1 MTHRSLSIFNKLRP
15 ISVGFDD
22 IFNHFESMFDEDYYT
37 LTQNIGSNYPPYNIV
52 RSGENQY
59 DIEIAL
65 AGFNKDD
72 INVTVEDRL
81 LTVETKNTDE
91 KTTANQSNE
100 VIHRGISQRYFKKS
114 FTVASDVEVK
124 DAQLKDGLLKIS
136 MERVIPEDKKPRT
149 IDIS

>member
-1 MTHRSLSIFNKLRP
+1 MTHRNLSIFNKLRP

-124 DAQLKDGLLKIS
+124 NAQLKDGLLKIS
-136 MERVIPEDKKPRT
+136 MERIIPEDKKPRT

>member
-1 MTHRSLSIFNKLRP
+1 MTHRNLSIFNKLRP

-81 LTVETKNTDE
+81 LKVETKNTDE

-124 DAQLKDGLLKIS
+124 NAQLKDGLLKIS

>member
-1 MTHRSLSIFNKLRP
+1 MTHRNLSIFNKLRP

-124 DAQLKDGLLKIS
+124 NAQLKDGLLKIS

-149 IDIS
+149 IEIS

>member
-1 MTHRSLSIFNKLRP
+1 MTHRNLSIFNKLRP

-124 DAQLKDGLLKIS
+124 NAQLKDGLLKIS

>member
-1 MTHRSLSIFNKLRP
+1 MTHRNLSIFNKLRP

-124 DAQLKDGLLKIS
+124 NAQLKDGLLKIS
-136 MERVIPEDKKPRT
+136 MERIIPEDKKLRT

>member
-1 MTHRSLSIFNKLRP
+1 MTHRNLSIFNKLRP

-22 IFNHFESMFDEDYYT
+22 IFNHFESMFDENYYT
-37 LTQNIGSNYPPYNIV
+37 LTQNISSNYPPYNIV

-91 KTTANQSNE
+91 KATANQSNE

-124 DAQLKDGLLKIS
+124 NAQLKDGLLKIS
-136 MERVIPEDKKPRT
+136 MERVIPEDKKLRT

>member
-1 MTHRSLSIFNKLRP
+1 MTHRILSIFNKLRP

>member
-1 MTHRSLSIFNKLRP
+1 MTHRNLSIFNKLRP

-22 IFNHFESMFDEDYYT
+22 IFNHFESMFDEDYYK
-37 LTQNIGSNYPPYNIV
+37 LTQKIDSNYPPYNIV

-91 KTTANQSNE
+91 KSTASQSNE
-100 VIHRGISQRYFKKS
+100 VIHRGISNRYFKKS

-124 DAQLKDGLLKIS
+124 NAQLKDGLLKIS
-136 MERVIPEDKKPRT
+136 MERVIPEDKKLRT

>member
-1 MTHRSLSIFNKLRP
+1 MTHRNLSIFNKLRP

-149 IDIS
+149 IEIS

>member
-1 MTHRSLSIFNKLRP
+1 MTHRNLSIFNKLRP

-100 VIHRGISQRYFKKS
+100 VIHKGISQRYFKKS

-124 DAQLKDGLLKIS
+124 NAQLKDGLLKIS

>member
-1 MTHRSLSIFNKLRP
+1 MTHRNLSIFNKLRP

-91 KTTANQSNE
+91 KTIANQSNE

-124 DAQLKDGLLKIS
+124 NAQLKDGLLKIS

-149 IDIS
+149 IEIS

>member
-1 MTHRSLSIFNKLRP
+1 MTHRNLSIFNKLRP

-100 VIHRGISQRYFKKS
+100 VIHRGISQRYFKRS

-124 DAQLKDGLLKIS
+124 NAQLKDGLLKIS
-136 MERVIPEDKKPRT
+136 MERIIPEDKKLRT

>member
-1 MTHRSLSIFNKLRP
+1 MTHRNLSIFNKLRP

-91 KTTANQSNE
+91 KATANQSNE

-124 DAQLKDGLLKIS
+124 NAQLKDGLLKIS

>member
-1 MTHRSLSIFNKLRP
+1 MTHRNLSIFNKLRP

-37 LTQNIGSNYPPYNIV
+37 LTQNIGSNYTPYNIV

-100 VIHRGISQRYFKKS
+100 VIHRGISQRYFKRS

-124 DAQLKDGLLKIS
+124 NAQLKDGLLKIS

>member
-1 MTHRSLSIFNKLRP
+1 MTHRNLSIFNKLRP

-37 LTQNIGSNYPPYNIV
+37 LTQNISSNYPPYNIV

-124 DAQLKDGLLKIS
+124 NAQLKDGLLKIS
-136 MERVIPEDKKPRT
+136 MERIIPEDKKLRT

>member
-1 MTHRSLSIFNKLRP
+1 MTHRNLSIFNKLRP

-100 VIHRGISQRYFKKS
+100 VIHRGISQRYFKRS

-124 DAQLKDGLLKIS
+124 NAQLKDGLLKIS

>member
-1 MTHRSLSIFNKLRP
+1 MTHRNLSIFNKLRP

-81 LTVETKNTDE
+81 LTVETKNTNE

-124 DAQLKDGLLKIS
+124 NAQLKDGLLKIS

>member
-1 MTHRSLSIFNKLRP
+1 MTHRNLSIFNKLRP

-37 LTQNIGSNYPPYNIV
+37 LTQNIGSNYTPYNIV

-124 DAQLKDGLLKIS
+124 NAQLKDGLLKIS

>member
-1 MTHRSLSIFNKLRP
+1 MTHRNLSIFNKLRP

-65 AGFNKDD
+65 AGFNKND

-91 KTTANQSNE
+91 RTTANQSNE

>member
-1 MTHRSLSIFNKLRP
+1 MTHRNLSIFNKLRP
-15 ISVGFDD
+15 VSVGFDD
-22 IFNHFESMFDEDYYT
+22 IFNHFESMFNDDYYS
-37 LTQNIGSNYPPYNIV
+37 LSPSIGTNYPPYNIV

-124 DAQLKDGLLKIS
+124 NAQLKDGLLKIS